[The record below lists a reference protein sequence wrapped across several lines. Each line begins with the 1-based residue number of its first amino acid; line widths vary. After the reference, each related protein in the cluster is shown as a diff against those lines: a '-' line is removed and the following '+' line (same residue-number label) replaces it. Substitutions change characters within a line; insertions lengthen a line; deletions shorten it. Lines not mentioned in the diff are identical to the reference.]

1 MSFQI
6 NHLSPFFILISV
18 VLIVGFTPQNDI
30 VVTLTPSDESELIVK
45 GSSTLHGWDSEATE
59 FSIDFRVDEEWLTGI
74 ENWSGESV
82 EFLEVR
88 VPVDEL
94 ESGRGRMNRDIR
106 EALNAEEHP
115 EVTFI
120 WDEIQVK
127 ESSDPEKRMLIV
139 EGSLNIAGETRS
151 IEFEAMGERLDE
163 NRIKVEGSYS
173 LNMEDYN
180 VDPPTA
186 FFGTLR
192 ADEMVEIEFDI
203 VLEREIND

>member
-1 MSFQI
+1 MSFPI
-6 NHLSPFFILISV
+6 NHLPPFFLLISAF
-18 VLIVGFTPQNDI
+18 LIVGFTPQNDN
-30 VVTLTPSDESELIVK
+30 VVTLTPSDESELIIS

-59 FSIDFRVDEEWLTGI
+59 FSVDFRVDEEWLTGI

-94 ESGRGRMNRDIR
+94 ESGRGRMNRDMR
-106 EALNAEEHP
+106 EALNAEEYP
-115 EVTFI
+115 EVTFK
-120 WDEIQVK
+120 WDEIQVR

-139 EGSLNIAGETRS
+139 EGSLSIAGETRS
-151 IEFEAMGERLDE
+151 IEFEAMGEQLDE

-186 FFGTLR
+186 FFGTLST
-192 ADEMVEIEFDI
+192 DEMVKIEFNI
-203 VLEREIND
+203 VLEKG